1 MNTIS
6 ELAGVR
12 VLTHAPEGV
21 ALGSEADALD
31 LIGEA
36 MGEQAGVVVVPADRV
51 ADAFYTLSSGVAG
64 QVVLKFAGYRV
75 RLVVVGD
82 LTERIAASES
92 FRAFVHEINRGRD
105 IWFLADQQEL
115 AARLGAGGERQ

>member
-12 VLTHAPEGV
+12 VLTHAPDGV
-21 ALGSEADALD
+21 TLASEADALD

-36 MGEQAGVVVVPADRV
+36 MGAEADVVVVPADRV
-51 ADAFYTLSSGVAG
+51 ADAFYTLGSGIAG

-92 FRAFVHEINRGRD
+92 FRAFVYEINKGKD

-115 AARLGAGGERQ
+115 ATRLGPGGEGQ

>member
-12 VLTHAPEGV
+12 VLTHAPDGV
-21 ALGSEADALD
+21 TLASEADALD

-36 MGEQAGVVVVPADRV
+36 MGAEADVVVVPADRV
-51 ADAFYTLSSGVAG
+51 ADAFYTLGSGIAG

-82 LTERIAASES
+82 LTERLTSDS
-92 FRAFVHEINRGRD
+92 FRAFVYEINKGRD
-105 IWFLADQQEL
+105 IWFLADEQEL
-115 AARLGAGGERQ
+115 AVRLGAGGERQ

>member
-12 VLTHAPEGV
+12 VLTHAPDGV
-21 ALGSEADALD
+21 TLASEADALD

-36 MGEQAGVVVVPADRV
+36 MGAEADVVVVPADRV
-51 ADAFYTLSSGVAG
+51 ADAFYTLGSGIAG

-82 LTERIAASES
+82 LTERLTSDS
-92 FRAFVHEINRGRD
+92 FRAFVYEINKGKD
-105 IWFLADQQEL
+105 IWFLADQREL
-115 AARLGAGGERQ
+115 AARLGAGGEGQ